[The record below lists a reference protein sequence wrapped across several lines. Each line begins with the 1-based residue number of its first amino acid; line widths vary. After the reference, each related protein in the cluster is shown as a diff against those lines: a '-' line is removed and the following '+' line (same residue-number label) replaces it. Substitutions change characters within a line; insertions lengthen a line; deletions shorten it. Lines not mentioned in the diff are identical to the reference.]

1 MVFQTF
7 RPRPVISA
15 LAKCYS
21 LNDLFRSDN
30 SSESTVRGTSFN
42 RRKFLISDKR
52 SPFLVLAGEQ
62 MLFEI
67 SLWHLVNCSLWNG
80 SRYPLIIIIIS
91 FLLTKAIGRAII
103 AQIPKS
109 SWTIPLKMLNGS
121 ACSPSKNKMRN
132 CKCPRRGRLLRL
144 LKSDELVGLNSEF
157 TQNKFKSSF
166 DPYFTRGR
174 NQRISVC
181 KNGNQ
186 HIEE

>member
-1 MVFQTF
+1 M
-7 RPRPVISA
+7 ISA

-52 SPFLVLAGEQ
+52 SPLLVLAGEQ

-67 SLWHLVNCSLWNG
+67 SLWHLVNFSLLKGN
-80 SRYPLIIIIIS
+80 RNPLVIIIIS

-109 SWTIPLKMLNGS
+109 SWTTPLKMLNGS
-121 ACSPSKNKMRN
+121 ACSPSKIKWEIV
-132 CKCPRRGRLLRL
+132 PRRTRFLRWT
-144 LKSDELVGLNSEF
+144 LVNWL
-157 TQNKFKSSF
+157 T
-166 DPYFTRGR
+166 
-174 NQRISVC
+174 
-181 KNGNQ
+181 
-186 HIEE
+186 

>member
-1 MVFQTF
+1 MPTVWNWRIQKITVKRKSVLIMVFQTF

-132 CKCPRRGRLLRL
+132 CRPPRRARLLRL
-144 LKSDELVGLNSEF
+144 LNSDELVEF
-157 TQNKFKSSF
+157 
-166 DPYFTRGR
+166 
-174 NQRISVC
+174 RIYP
-181 KNGNQ
+181 K
-186 HIEE
+186 